1 MNIACNNNIN
11 FKSGLTKE
19 ILEMER
25 KIKPGQV
32 ENYFRK
38 TPYRDWQAFYRI
50 DLKGN
55 KTHAIANR
63 LCADVFKNLRKIYD
77 LRQGLS
83 MQKLILPQDLYVFN
97 RDASDDYKDM
107 YFFSNCTFWRPEKNK
122 PTFDVGTVFMPNDIN
137 SLKIINGAAERA
149 YEEHRDSAPHFLLYH
164 CHEWLHALYF
174 KLVQSMTFIS
184 SYHYN
189 TTMQNYQ
196 NKELTPEEKEIVA
209 SVLGTYPTTVKYGQ
223 YPECYAC
230 AWSKF
235 ICEALAPDC
244 RTFAKNPIDLMK
256 KTPKE
261 FQDILK
267 KVTDIKM
274 LHLGETE

>member
-1 MNIACNNNIN
+1 MNVACNNNVN
-11 FKSGLTKE
+11 FKSGLTQE
-19 ILEMER
+19 ILEMEK
-25 KIKPGQV
+25 KINPGQV

-38 TPYRDWQAFYRI
+38 SSYRDWQAFYRI

-55 KTHAIANR
+55 GTHAVASW

-77 LRQGLS
+77 LRQGKS
-83 MQKLILPQDLYVFN
+83 MQTLILPQDLYVFN
-97 RDASDDYKDM
+97 RDEADYYKDK
-107 YFFSNCTFWRPEKNK
+107 YFFANCTSVRPERNQL
-122 PTFDVGTVFMPNDIN
+122 TFDVGTVFMPNDVS
-137 SLKIINGAAERA
+137 SLKIINRATERA
-149 YEEHRDSAPHFLLYH
+149 YEEHMDSAPHFLLYY
-164 CHEWLHALYF
+164 CHEWLHSLYF
-174 KLVQSMTFIS
+174 KLVKNIAFLS
-184 SYHYN
+184 SYDYD

-196 NKELTPEEKEIVA
+196 NKELTSEEKEIVA
-209 SVLGTYPTTVKYGQ
+209 SVLGTYPATVEYGQ

-235 ICEALAPDC
+235 ICDTLAPDC
-244 RTFAKNPIDLMK
+244 RTFAKNPIALMK

-274 LHLGETE
+274 LHCAETE